1 MKATFNLIDEHAR
14 VIWALMLRELATRY
28 GRDNLGFLWVI
39 VEPFIFCGLVML
51 LNRAVRGP
59 YDRGLGV
66 VPFIMTG
73 YMPTILVRH
82 VVTYSVNAIKIN
94 SPLLYHRSITVLDLY
109 MARIL
114 LEVVG
119 VSLAFVVVFGILYIF
134 GLSPFPQNLGLVYQ
148 GWFICAFNAA
158 GMALMVGSISE
169 IVEVVERIIGVTLYI
184 LVPVS
189 GTFFLADWLPP
200 EYRAAALT
208 LPFLHCAEMVR
219 YGFFGNAM
227 VPHYDAAYATTFGA
241 VMMMIGLLAMRHVR
255 DRVELA

>member
-1 MKATFNLIDEHAR
+1 MKATLTLFGEHSR

-39 VEPFIFCGLVML
+39 VEPFIFCACVML
-51 LNRAVRGP
+51 INRAIRGP
-59 YDRGLGV
+59 YDHGLGV

-94 SPLLYHRSITVLDLY
+94 SPLLYHRNITILDLF
-109 MARIL
+109 MARIV
-114 LEVVG
+114 LELIG
-119 VSLAFVVVFGILYIF
+119 VSLAFAIVTTILIIF
-134 GLSPFPQNLGLVYQ
+134 GLCPPPERLGIVYQ
-148 GWFICAFNAA
+148 GWFICGLNAS

-169 IVEVVERIIGVTLYI
+169 LVEVVERIIGVTLYI

-200 EYRAAALT
+200 DIRSAALI

-219 YGFFGNAM
+219 YGFFGDAII
-227 VPHYDAAYATTFGA
+227 PHYNAAYAITFGA
-241 VMMMIGLLAMRHVR
+241 VMALIGLLLMRYVR
-255 DRVELA
+255 DRVELI